1 MIVEININEH
11 NNNAMHNDDEH
22 INSNDHI
29 NDALSYKARAINMH
43 DSYVKAIMAI
53 RTACISP
60 AIKDKESRI
69 LDVLRGLDVYADYL
83 PNAYVVVGDDGLFSS
98 LDAVDDINAT
108 HLKYLK
114 TVGNSPAVS
123 NVPEDI
129 PTDKDIEV
137 ARQCIDRL
145 VNARSTSE
153 LTMDEI
159 VNLDKLFYHAYPER
173 LINGK

>member
-1 MIVEININEH
+1 MIMQININEH
-11 NNNAMHNDDEH
+11 NNNAMDNDDEH
-22 INSNDHI
+22 INNNDHI
-29 NDALSYKARAINMH
+29 TPMLINMR

-53 RTACISP
+53 RTVCISP

-69 LDVLRGLDVYADYL
+69 LDVLRGLDAYADYL
-83 PNAYVVVGDDGLFSS
+83 HDAYVAVSDDDLLSS
-98 LDAVDDINAT
+98 LNAVENINDI

-114 TVGNSPAVS
+114 TGRIS

-145 VNARSTSE
+145 VNAHSTSE

-159 VNLDKLFYHAYPER
+159 VNLDKVFYHAYPKG
-173 LINGK
+173 LISGK

>member
-1 MIVEININEH
+1 MIVKININEH

-22 INSNDHI
+22 INNNDHI
-29 NDALSYKARAINMH
+29 NDALSYKARTINMR

-69 LDVLRGLDVYADYL
+69 LDVLCGLDMYADYL
-83 PNAYVVVGDDGLFSS
+83 PNATVLTDNKYILSS
-98 LDAVDDINAT
+98 LDAVEDINAT
-108 HLKYLK
+108 HLKAFSNS
-114 TVGNSPAVS
+114 TVSVGS
-123 NVPEDI
+123 NAPDDI

>member
-1 MIVEININEH
+1 MIVKININEH
-11 NNNAMHNDDEH
+11 NNNAIHNDDEH
-22 INSNDHI
+22 INNNDHI
-29 NDALSYKARAINMH
+29 TPRLINMH
-43 DSYVKAIMAI
+43 DSYAKAIMAI

-69 LDVLRGLDVYADYL
+69 LDVLRGLDAYADYL
-83 PNAYVVVGDDGLFSS
+83 HDAYVAVSDDYLLSS
-98 LDAVDDINAT
+98 LDAVEDINTT
-108 HLKYLK
+108 HLNYLK
-114 TVGNSPAVS
+114 TGRIS
-123 NVPEDI
+123 NAPEDI

>member
-22 INSNDHI
+22 INNNDHI
-29 NDALSYKARAINMH
+29 NDALSYKAMAINMH
-43 DSYVKAIMAI
+43 DSYAKAIMAI

-69 LDVLRGLDVYADYL
+69 LDVLCGLDVYADYL
-83 PNAYVVVGDDGLFSS
+83 HDAYVAVSDDYLLSS
-98 LDAVDDINAT
+98 LDAVEDINAT
-108 HLKYLK
+108 HLNYLK
-114 TVGNSPAVS
+114 TGRIS
-123 NVPEDI
+123 NTPDDT

-145 VNARSTSE
+145 VNAHSTSE
-153 LTMDEI
+153 LTKDEI